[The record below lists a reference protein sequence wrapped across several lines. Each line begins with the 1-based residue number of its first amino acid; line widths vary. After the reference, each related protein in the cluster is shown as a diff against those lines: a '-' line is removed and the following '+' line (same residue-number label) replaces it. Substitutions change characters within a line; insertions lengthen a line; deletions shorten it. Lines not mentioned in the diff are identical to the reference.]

1 MSRPSFRP
9 RPIDLTK
16 PLPIVWSGAELR
28 VDDEVVVNRALPAVA
43 TGVDPAEETERH
55 LKQALMASVYGDER
69 RASVDIPI
77 PVVRPVKPPERSGPK
92 WERPPGYIMFD
103 KSDHD
108 LEDDCVDYDA
118 DHLDDAFVERVGGGL
133 GMDAFER
140 AMDAIEK
147 VQGRS
152 NNPDLLPY
160 DAMKPVL
167 QDILQATSE
176 SVRKEVYHHWAKRR
190 MERGR
195 PFLRLYQ
202 PAPDPTNNDP
212 SVAFRPRDRD
222 GAGGKRRMNTY
233 ENYKR
238 AELLRDDLRLLSEM
252 LEQVVEREL
261 QKTLLLS
268 VQLLQ
273 QRTKVMAEGGS
284 RVDAVA
290 RSIFSG
296 EQEPV
301 VLYGQSSSQV
311 MVPCRNLVLPKEIEV
326 VHKRLGNLTLEKAPK
341 KTRRKA
347 VAKVGGEKLKG
358 QAAVS
363 NAEQKVSASGS
374 GSAVDTFGF
383 DDLGNKFLRQ
393 MRYFA
398 GGFMNYGVSPYDH
411 RVFSAASERNTVR
424 VDPTEPKPV
433 DFPGP
438 AVGFGDLRSSGDAD
452 HVHNEARLGNGHPLK
467 TGEICVDIVGEKR
480 GSEFRRSGSPA
491 RKVAR
496 VIRARARLGRGG
508 RVVFDRVVF
517 ERERGAKAASYPA
530 SVEMGGVYTAGIP
543 LDAASK
549 VGRVVEE
556 GGLGNILRL
565 GNGFDEAEER
575 DQWGGDSDEGVSAAK
590 KLIPAMKPVMGLNPG
605 IGVSPDV
612 VSYWPRRKRGGKR
625 GRREV
630 MVESEGAE
638 EETEEELRRLP
649 AYAAREQRLVSEA

>member
-69 RASVDIPI
+69 RAAVDIPI
-77 PVVRPVKPPERSGPK
+77 PVVRPVKPPERSGLK
-92 WERPPGYIMFD
+92 WERPSGYIMFD

-118 DHLDDAFVERVGGGL
+118 DHLDVTFVEKVGGGL
-133 GMDAFER
+133 GMDVFER
-140 AMDAIEK
+140 AMDGIEK

-152 NNPDLLPY
+152 NTPDLLPY

-167 QDILQATSE
+167 HDILNSVAE
-176 SVRKEVYHHWAKRR
+176 SVRKEVYQHWFKRR
-190 MERGR
+190 TERGR

-202 PAPDPTNNDP
+202 PAPDPSNSDP

-222 GAGGKRRMNTY
+222 GAGGMRRMNTY

-252 LEQVVEREL
+252 LEKVVERER

-284 RVDAVA
+284 RVDAVT

-301 VLYGQSSSQV
+301 VLYGPASSQV
-311 MVPCRNLVLPKEIEV
+311 MVPCRNLVLPKDIEV
-326 VHKRLGNLTLEKAPK
+326 VHKRLGNLALEKAPK

-347 VAKVGGEKLKG
+347 ATKVGSEKLKG
-358 QAAVS
+358 QAVVS
-363 NAEQKVSASGS
+363 NSEQKVSASGS

-433 DFPGP
+433 ELPSA
-438 AVGFGDLRSSGDAD
+438 AVGFGDLRCSGEEDV
-452 HVHNEARLGNGHPLK
+452 VHNEARLENGDSLK
-467 TGEICVDIVGEKR
+467 TGDICVDIIGDKR
-480 GSEFRRSGSPA
+480 GPEFKRTESPP
-491 RKVAR
+491 RKAAR

-543 LDAASK
+543 LDSASK
-549 VGRVVEE
+549 VGREVEE
-556 GGLGNILRL
+556 GELGNILRL
-565 GNGFDEAEER
+565 GSGFDEAEER
-575 DQWGGDSDEGVSAAK
+575 ERWSADSDEGLSAAK
-590 KLIPAMKPVMGLNPG
+590 RLIPAMKPVMGLNAG
-605 IGVSPDV
+605 VEVSPGV
-612 VSYWPRRKRGGKR
+612 VSYWPSRKRGGKR
-625 GRREV
+625 GRKEV
-630 MVESEGAE
+630 MSKRAKGSD
-638 EETEEELRRLP
+638 ETEDELRKLP
-649 AYAAREQRLVSEA
+649 AYSTREEPLVSEI